1 MTLDEEEVNLLGG
14 SLELDMTSS
23 PPPPPRSEG
32 VPPMC
37 SEVCVGEAIVLGS
50 RTLMV
55 TSLLG
60 VRFIDESSP
69 GVVDVCDEVWACG
82 GGGVVGA
89 LAGPES
95 VGVAPSL
102 SADMLL

>member
-1 MTLDEEEVNLLGG
+1 M
-14 SLELDMTSS
+14 
-23 PPPPPRSEG
+23 
-32 VPPMC
+32 
-37 SEVCVGEAIVLGS
+37 
-50 RTLMV
+50 

-69 GVVDVCDEVWACG
+69 GVVDVCDEMWAC

-95 VGVAPSL
+95 VGVALSL

>member
-1 MTLDEEEVNLLGG
+1 
-14 SLELDMTSS
+14 
-23 PPPPPRSEG
+23 
-32 VPPMC
+32 
-37 SEVCVGEAIVLGS
+37 
-50 RTLMV
+50 MV

-69 GVVDVCDEVWACG
+69 GFVDFCDEMWACG
-82 GGGVVGA
+82 GGGGGGGVVGT

>member
-1 MTLDEEEVNLLGG
+1 
-14 SLELDMTSS
+14 
-23 PPPPPRSEG
+23 
-32 VPPMC
+32 
-37 SEVCVGEAIVLGS
+37 
-50 RTLMV
+50 MV

-69 GVVDVCDEVWACG
+69 GVVDVCDEMWACG

>member
-1 MTLDEEEVNLLGG
+1 
-14 SLELDMTSS
+14 
-23 PPPPPRSEG
+23 
-32 VPPMC
+32 
-37 SEVCVGEAIVLGS
+37 
-50 RTLMV
+50 MV

-69 GVVDVCDEVWACG
+69 GVVDVCDEMWACGGGG